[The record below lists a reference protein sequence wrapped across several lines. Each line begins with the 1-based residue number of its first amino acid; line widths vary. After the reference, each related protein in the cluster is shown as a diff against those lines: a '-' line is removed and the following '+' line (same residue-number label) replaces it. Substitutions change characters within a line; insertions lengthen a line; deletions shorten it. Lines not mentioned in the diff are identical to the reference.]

1 MKLEHP
7 TLALSH
13 SPHAQSVGVAM
24 LLTDEEEAEG
34 ENDISLIVPR
44 AVAKLVKHFAVF
56 SLSPSSPISACHFIH
71 FMFGEAN

>member
-1 MKLEHP
+1 
-7 TLALSH
+7 
-13 SPHAQSVGVAM
+13 M

-56 SLSPSSPISACHFIH
+56 SLPPSSPISACHFIH
-71 FMFGEAN
+71 VMFGEAN